1 MQKLGLLPKLLLGIV
16 FGIIVGLFFPN
27 WFARAFYTITNV
39 FGEFLMYIV
48 PLIILGFIVPGIA
61 ELGDKAGK
69 LLGITVGTAYLSTVI
84 AGVIAYFIG
93 DAILPSIIA
102 DGAVQSAENGGIEP
116 FLAIEMPPL
125 MGVMTALITS
135 FLLGLGISQIKDEQN
150 VILDFMYDFRKII
163 VLAIEKVII
172 PFLPLY
178 IAGVFADMAATGEV
192 FETLGVF
199 GQVFALVIALHLG
212 YLVVLFLVA
221 GQRSGSN
228 PFKSLKNMVPAYT
241 TALGTMSSAATL
253 PVTLKNAKKNEVSE
267 EVADFAIPLSAT
279 IHLAGS
285 TITLVLCALTVLLLH
300 GGQPALAEFLP
311 FIMSLGVVMV
321 AAPGVPGGA
330 VMAAMGLMTTILGFS
345 EPQQALM
352 IGLYMAQDGFGTACN
367 VTGDGA
373 IAMIVDSISN
383 KFSKTA

>member
-1 MQKLGLLPKLLLGIV
+1 MNKLGLLPKLLLGIL

-27 WFARAFYTITNV
+27 WFARSFYTLTSI
-39 FGEFLMYIV
+39 FGEFLIYIV

-93 DAILPSIIA
+93 SGILPTIIV
-102 DGAVQSAENGGIEP
+102 DGAVQTAENGGIEP
-116 FLAIEMPPL
+116 FLTIEMPPL

-135 FLLGLGISQIKDEQN
+135 FVLGLGISFIKGENN
-150 VILDFMYDFRKII
+150 VLLDFMYEFREII
-163 VLAIEKVII
+163 VLVIEKVII
-172 PFLPLY
+172 PLLPFY
-178 IAGVFADMAATGEV
+178 IAGVFADMAVTGEV

-199 GQVFALVIALHLG
+199 GQVFALVIILHIG
-212 YLVVLFLVA
+212 YLILLYLLA

-228 PFKSLKNMVPAYT
+228 PFKSLKNMIPAYT

-253 PVTLKNAKKNEVSE
+253 PVTLKSAKKNDLSE
-267 EVADFAIPLSAT
+267 EVADFVIPLSAT

-285 TITLVLCALTVLLLH
+285 TITLVLCSITVLLLY
-300 GGQPALAEFLP
+300 GAQPTLAEFLP

-330 VMAAMGLMTTILGFS
+330 VMAALGLMTTILGFGDA
-345 EPQQALM
+345 QQALM

-373 IAMIVDSISN
+373 IALIVDSISE
-383 KFSKTA
+383 KLSKTG